1 MSMKLRMLKNSRLER
16 ITQNTK
22 VRGNTSPNS
31 PLRGMRRGTWTL
43 RRPVLDRFTSVPLVC
58 APERL
63 RLSVHGRI
71 LQINAFFEIKIFL
84 FNIHYDMKKGHHH

>member
-1 MSMKLRMLKNSRLER
+1 
-16 ITQNTK
+16 
-22 VRGNTSPNS
+22 
-31 PLRGMRRGTWTL
+31 MRRGTRTL

-71 LQINAFFEIKIFL
+71 LQIRVSLILKIFSWEREMHTL
-84 FNIHYDMKKGHHH
+84 YDEGVHSEKLIR

>member
-1 MSMKLRMLKNSRLER
+1 
-16 ITQNTK
+16 
-22 VRGNTSPNS
+22 
-31 PLRGMRRGTWTL
+31 MRRGTRTL

-71 LQINAFFEIKIFL
+71 LQINVLLKLKIFSWEREMHTL
-84 FNIHYDMKKGHHH
+84 YTKGVHSEKLS